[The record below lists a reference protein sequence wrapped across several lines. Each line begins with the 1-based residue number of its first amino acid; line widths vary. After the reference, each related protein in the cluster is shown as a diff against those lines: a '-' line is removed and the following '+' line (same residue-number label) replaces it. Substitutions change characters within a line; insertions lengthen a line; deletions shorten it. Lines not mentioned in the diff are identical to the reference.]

1 MPHLEKQLK
10 NRNKIKFMR
19 EPAAEGFYPFSKP
32 ALQSQVSELLV
43 SAEKRKAIGIIA
55 PHAGYAFSGSVAGKT
70 YASVSEFSKTIMLF
84 GPNHTGF
91 GQAISLSAAVWR
103 TPLGIVKTDRRFE
116 KVLPVSESAHEYEH
130 SIEVQLPFLQSLLKD
145 FSIVPVALSHLSL
158 QQIEELAGK
167 LAGREI
173 FYIASSDFTHFG
185 PNYSYMPVRKSDK
198 ENLSY
203 VKELDMKA
211 IDMILKIQ
219 PAKFYNFVTENEMTI
234 CGFVPITLL
243 LFIARKLGAKRGFLV
258 DYKTS
263 YEVQPSSSFVAYAG
277 ILIE

>member
-1 MPHLEKQLK
+1 
-10 NRNKIKFMR
+10 MR
-19 EPAAEGFYPFSKP
+19 EPAAEGFYPFSKT
-32 ALQSQVSELLV
+32 ALQKQVSEFLA
-43 SAEKRKAIGIIA
+43 SSEKRKAIGLIA

-70 YASVSEFSKTIMLF
+70 YASVSEFKKTIMLF

-91 GQAISLSAAVWR
+91 GQAISLSTDDWK
-103 TPLGIVKTDRRFE
+103 TPLGIVKTDSRFE
-116 KVLPVSESAHEYEH
+116 KILPVSESAHEYEH
-130 SIEVQLPFLQSLLKD
+130 SIEVQLPFLQALLKD
-145 FSIVPVALSHLSL
+145 FKIIPAALSHLPL

-185 PNYSYMPVRKSDK
+185 PNYSYMPVRESDS
-198 ENLSY
+198 ENLKY
-203 VKELDMKA
+203 IKEMDMKA
-211 IDMILKIQ
+211 IDFILKIQ
-219 PAKFYNFVTENEMTI
+219 PEKFYNFVTENEMTI

-243 LFIARKLGAKRGFLV
+243 LFICRKLGAKRGFLV

-263 YEVQPSSSFVAYAG
+263 YEVQPSSSFVDYAG